1 MKTRSIKKALPRLA
15 RTTILLLIVL
25 ILPANICAQLYAQH
39 KNQRENSSELFCQ
52 LRQLL
57 ETKERE
63 LEEDKEEFAERC
75 IRSAEI
81 AAYCIESRPEV
92 TESPEAARELADKLG
107 VDEIHCFTPEGVIY
121 GGTHPEYYGYT
132 LDSGEQMRYFLPM
145 LEDTSMKLCQNIA
158 DNMAEG
164 KPMQYAAVWEEDGSG
179 IIQIGMEPERILKA
193 IEEKS
198 LDRVISDIPLDMRGY
213 LHAVD
218 LNTKR
223 IAASTDPAMVG
234 MDISSDLESQESAD
248 LRTGFHYRFQGKRYC
263 VYAERYGNLALIRC
277 YPSDFPLRS
286 TVMSTL
292 TVLLYLVLTA
302 VAVIGGITW
311 YMDKKLARNLVAI
324 VDELKKVDVTV
335 QRI

>member
-1 MKTRSIKKALPRLA
+1 M
-15 RTTILLLIVL
+15 
-25 ILPANICAQLYAQH
+25 
-39 KNQRENSSELFCQ
+39 
-52 LRQLL
+52 
-57 ETKERE
+57 
-63 LEEDKEEFAERC
+63 
-75 IRSAEI
+75 
-81 AAYCIESRPEV
+81 
-92 TESPEAARELADKLG
+92 TESPEAARELADRLN

-132 LDSGEQMRYFLPM
+132 FDSGEQMRYFLPM

-158 DNMAEG
+158 DNTAEG

-234 MDISSDLESQESAD
+234 ILEVFLVIRSCGLLFQHFCLQFLSLLSS
-248 LRTGFHYRFQGKRYC
+248 F
-263 VYAERYGNLALIRC
+263 
-277 YPSDFPLRS
+277 
-286 TVMSTL
+286 
-292 TVLLYLVLTA
+292 LL
-302 VAVIGGITW
+302 
-311 YMDKKLARNLVAI
+311 
-324 VDELKKVDVTV
+324 
-335 QRI
+335 